1 MRNTMRWGLAVLGLT
16 LCGVGVAVFF
26 LWPARSPGP
35 LAGAKNVK
43 WHEVEMVVG
52 GKKAII
58 TIGKFAKPLP
68 HKTVPIGE
76 TRRDTPLDTWVSIRS
91 HALAGKDAD
100 DLDRYASHFL
110 DPNYLLDFVR
120 DKVKLSPEDYFEKL
134 RKTNR
139 GELDLVA
146 NEVEKVKLS
155 PEDYFE
161 KLRKTNRRPVVI
173 GLIKYGDYTLVV
185 RRHKGVGKFAQYTYT
200 GGPCLVKKGQKYYI
214 DEQAKETD
222 PVLKDLWKELSDSK
236 FKIIDELQ

>member
-1 MRNTMRWGLAVLGLT
+1 MRNTMRWGLAVLGLV

-26 LWPARSPGP
+26 LWPARLPGSF
-35 LAGAKNVK
+35 AGAKSVK
-43 WHEVEMVVG
+43 WREVEMVVG

-68 HKTVPIGE
+68 HKTVPISE
-76 TRRDTPLDTWVSIRS
+76 TRRDTPLDTWVSFRS

-120 DKVKLSPEDYFEKL
+120 TKVKLSPQE
-134 RKTNR
+134 
-139 GELDLVA
+139 
-146 NEVEKVKLS
+146 
-155 PEDYFE
+155 YFE

-173 GLIKYGDYTLVV
+173 GIIKYGDYTLVV
-185 RRHKGVGKFAQYTYT
+185 NRHKGAGKFAQYTYT
-200 GGPCLVKKGQKYYI
+200 GGPCMVRKGRKYYI